1 MTLHE
6 LATNSIKYGALSA
19 PDGSVQVRWA
29 RENGQF
35 SFTWADCGGPPV
47 EPPSHRGFGSRML
60 ERALASDL
68 GGKASV
74 RYEPTGLVYEV
85 AAPAREEL

>member
-6 LATNSIKYGALSA
+6 LATKSIKYGALSA
-19 PDGSVQVRWA
+19 PDGSVQVRWE
-29 RENGQF
+29 RQNGEF
-35 SFTWADCGGPPV
+35 NFTWADRGGPPV

-60 ERALASDL
+60 ERALASEF
-68 GGKASV
+68 GGKVSM

-85 AAPAREEL
+85 PAPARDEL